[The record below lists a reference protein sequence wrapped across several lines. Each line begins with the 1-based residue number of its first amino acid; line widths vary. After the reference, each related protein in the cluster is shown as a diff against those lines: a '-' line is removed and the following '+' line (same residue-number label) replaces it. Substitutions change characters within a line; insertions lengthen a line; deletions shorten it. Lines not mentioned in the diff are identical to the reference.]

1 MRPTMSKMD
10 TAPHDPPLV
19 DAEPEAGGP
28 SSRRGASVPTWLR
41 DWTVIVPIIGAATV
55 AIGWGMQ
62 LGPILVVVA
71 GVLLGASVLAAVH
84 HAEVIAHR
92 VGEPFGSL
100 VLAVAVTLIEVALIV
115 TLMVSS
121 SGTETASLARDTVFA
136 AVMITCNGILGLSV
150 LIAAL
155 RGGMATFNAAGMATA
170 LATVTTIA
178 TLSLVLPTVT
188 TSAGDGQFAPPQLAF
203 AAVMSLVLYGVFVL
217 IQTVRHRDMFVPG
230 ADERGRPEDEAH
242 AESPTATAA
251 LASLGMLLIALVA
264 VVGLAKIES
273 PAIETAIAAI
283 GAPASAVGVVIAL
296 LVLLPETLAAARNAQ
311 RGRVQTSLNLAFGSA
326 IASIGLTV
334 PTIAVVSIWL
344 PGPLVLGLEPTQIVL
359 LTVTVAVASLT
370 VLPGR
375 ATLQEGAIHLVLLG
389 AFLVLAVVP

>member
-1 MRPTMSKMD
+1 MSPMHE
-10 TAPHDPPLV
+10 APQDPPLV
-19 DAEPEAGGP
+19 DAESEPGAP
-28 SSRRGASVPTWLR
+28 PSRRGPSLPAWLR
-41 DWTVIVPIIGAATV
+41 DWTIVVPMIGAATV
-55 AIGWGMQ
+55 AVGWGMT

-71 GVLLGASVLAAVH
+71 GVLLGGSVLAAVH

-100 VLAVAVTLIEVALIV
+100 VLAVAVTVIEVALIV

-121 SGTETASLARDTVFA
+121 SGGENAALARDTVFA

-155 RGGMATFNAAGMATA
+155 RGGMATFNAEGMATA

-188 TSAGDGQFAPPQLAF
+188 TSAGDGQLAPPQLAF

-217 IQTVRHRDMFVPG
+217 IQTVRHRDMFVPEP
-230 ADERGRPEDEAH
+230 DEHGGPDDETH
-242 AESPTATAA
+242 GEPPTARAA
-251 LASLGMLLIALVA
+251 LASLAMLLIALVA

-273 PAIETAIAAI
+273 PAIETGIAAI

-344 PGPLVLGLEPTQIVL
+344 PGPLVLGLGPTQIVL
-359 LTVTVAVASLT
+359 LVVTVAVASLT

-389 AFLVLAVVP
+389 AFLVLAIVP